1 MTTEESYTASNVASS
16 STLLRDHEGGDE
28 SVAHL
33 NKSIKGDSVNQ
44 PLSDPTGGSG
54 LTNLAVSSS
63 KSIYQTEPKPSSM
76 SNSQPPPSI
85 HKRKLKGPP
94 KGILKPAPPPA
105 KAFSFR
111 RDILQQLN
119 TRLAQQGVSIQVPVP
134 SGSFA
139 GTAQGTAQAAGS
151 LLGGMFKKVSSLA
164 SASAGMG
171 GEEYYEDNSSRGSH
185 GNGSPIRSASATVA
199 SAWPSDR
206 DPARLAEHQRNN
218 SIRSASF
225 DLPLPTDSGVNGS
238 SSQSVHATTNN
249 NLPQPSASIRPL
261 RKVRFIVSDMTLT
274 YPISSAIAP
283 GDEDATRIR
292 VEQEQRQ
299 KLKKRSE
306 KRWTILELEQLYREC
321 CRTREELPLKKMR
334 NVFQDGRQNSPP
346 ALKTIDL
353 SFISLDKHAI
363 EPIADLLSVDFGL
376 QKLVLENCGLADDG
390 LKSILHA
397 LLVSGSLPSLS
408 LASNKRIKYHGW
420 RYVGIFMR
428 RAKALKY
435 LDLSENNINKASLEH
450 IIGAL
455 GREER
460 GNGKIERSSEDAKT
474 DSQRQMLEG
483 EDVED
488 EGKPLT
494 IQAKLLNEETDA
506 VALLTSLRLENCGL
520 KTSSLEML
528 SQSVRFSELCHL
540 SLRRNKINQF
550 GAVALALMLK
560 DYPDN
565 HIATAEDATAPMI
578 NDLALT
584 QGGALDVSS
593 GGKDRHPSASSPN
606 LPDIPVIVSSPGG
619 GVLRRTL
626 PASAVAALQE
636 ASSESLVSSNGSTLV
651 DHTQEDLANGENLSE
666 SERERM
672 IRNREERRMKDEAAL
687 AIYRAQRAKRILSSM
702 PRTGHLLTLDLKS
715 NDLRGGV
722 IYLGHALKKNRTLKV
737 LNLSDNSIEVHGLVA
752 IADALKYNS
761 TLETLDMSH
770 NPCSGPGLEGITT
783 LRNAFTLNSNLKRL
797 FLSDTELSSEGAIAL
812 AEFLP
817 EARSLIHLDLT
828 ENLQIDIAGVMAMA
842 VSVKMNK
849 SLRCLDLNIPPNAP
863 DFARLSQDILN
874 SCIRN
879 TELAQKRAQQKGVKA
894 PIAAPIYKSSLAR
907 AAKEKEESSR
917 LQAANRQLEQMAHGS
932 ADSIRSSTD
941 QDQRGNDESV
951 QNGSNNLTEE
961 GAIRI
966 TDAADECISV
976 LRELLAREK
985 EQEKEKVRDREIVRR
1000 QDGSIASRPMSGF
1013 AQDLMT
1019 QSRRLRHKLK
1029 NALSI
1034 MQEGDTLIRALQVN
1048 DDLEAI
1054 SMQLVDFYSGKDED
1068 VESALHGGDG
1078 TTTFGTHS
1086 NGQGTT
1092 LDRLS
1097 VPSSNAGEEGL
1108 SSPNFSIGSDDEEEE
1123 EAESTRGKAASAA
1136 RSLLRSSS
1144 EAAVKGLEIVDETM
1158 SVDTLPIAPR
1168 ENPSEQENKEIDPET
1183 EIATHRAKG
1192 QLSEEGEIFRRA
1204 KSLSIGEDD
1213 EEENGEGEEK
1223 EKDER
1228 SSGTGVIEGEKST
1241 DEASGTSPRHSPNT
1255 AKSSF
1260 ALLKGR
1266 LDATTN
1272 GSHVE
1277 MEDNKSESAISVT
1290 SEDRKDVSGEE
1301 LRKELLG
1308 AKIPRRS
1315 SSASASSES
1324 SESLPNRAD
1333 TEPS

>member
-1 MTTEESYTASNVASS
+1 MTEEEPDTASDIASHSSLLRDDLTSVVQPDKRNTANMADLNKNAEDEGSVSQISTSSDMSSNPTKNVASS
-16 STLLRDHEGGDE
+16 SR
-28 SVAHL
+28 
-33 NKSIKGDSVNQ
+33 
-44 PLSDPTGGSG
+44 
-54 LTNLAVSSS
+54 SSS
-63 KSIYQTEPKPSSM
+63 RMDPSLSV
-76 SNSQPPPSI
+76 SSQPPPSI

-111 RDILQQLN
+111 RDVLQQLN
-119 TRLAQQGVSIQVPVP
+119 TRLAQQGVNVQVPVP
-134 SGSFA
+134 SGSLA
-139 GTAQGTAQAAGS
+139 GTAQGTAQAASS

-164 SASAGMG
+164 SASAGLG
-171 GEEYYEDNSSRGSH
+171 IEDHHGSGSGFY
-185 GNGSPIRSASATVA
+185 GNGSGSRSASATVA
-199 SAWPSDR
+199 PTWSSDR
-206 DPARLAEHQRNN
+206 DAARFPESNRAN
-218 SIRSASF
+218 SMRSTSSESTLVS
-225 DLPLPTDSGVNGS
+225 DGGMNGS
-238 SSQSVHATTNN
+238 SSQSVHSISSN

-274 YPISSAIAP
+274 YPISGAIAP
-283 GDEDATRIR
+283 GDEDATRRRI
-292 VEQEQRQ
+292 EQEQRQ
-299 KLKKRSE
+299 KLKERNE
-306 KRWTILELEQLYREC
+306 KRWTVAELEQLYREC

-334 NVFQDGRQNSPP
+334 SVFQDARQNSPP

-353 SFISLDKHAI
+353 SFIPLDRHAI
-363 EPIADLLSVDFGL
+363 EPVADLLSVDFGL

-455 GREER
+455 RKDES
-460 GNGKIERSSEDAKT
+460 GNGKVGKEPRGGSSAQSTSKEDL
-474 DSQRQMLEG
+474 D
-483 EDVED
+483 D
-488 EGKPLT
+488 EHSPLT

-520 KTSSLEML
+520 KTSSLELL
-528 SQSVRFSELCHL
+528 SQSIRFSELCHL
-540 SLRRNKINQF
+540 SLRRNRINQF

-565 HIATAEDATAPMI
+565 HIATAEDATAPVM
-578 NDLALT
+578 NDLAHL
-584 QGGALDVSS
+584 QGGSVNASGNRQSS
-593 GGKDRHPSASSPN
+593 TSSPN

-626 PASAVAALQE
+626 PPSAVAALQE

-651 DHTQEDLANGENLSE
+651 DQSHDSQSNGDNLTED
-666 SERERM
+666 ERAKM
-672 IRNREERRMKDEAAL
+672 IRTREERRMKDEAAL
-687 AIYRAQRAKRILSSM
+687 ALYRAQRAKRILSSM
-702 PRTGHLLTLDLKS
+702 PRMGHLLTLDLKS

-737 LNLSDNSIEVHGLVA
+737 LNLSDNSIEVQGLVA

-849 SLRCLDLNIPPNAP
+849 SLRCLDLNIPANAP

-917 LQAANRQLEQMAHGS
+917 LQAANRQLEQMTHGS
-932 ADSIRSSTD
+932 SDSLRSSGN
-941 QDQRGNDESV
+941 QERRGSTEIPERES
-951 QNGSNNLTEE
+951 NTITEE
-961 GAIRI
+961 GAVRI
-966 TDAADECISV
+966 TDAAQECISV

-1029 NALSI
+1029 NALGV
-1034 MQEGDTLIRALQVN
+1034 MEEGDTLIRALQVN
-1048 DDLEAI
+1048 DDLETI
-1054 SMQLVDFYSGKDED
+1054 SMQLTDFYSGRDEKL
-1068 VESALHGGDG
+1068 EEALQRENIADG
-1078 TTTFGTHS
+1078 TLSNTQNTTS
-1086 NGQGTT
+1086 NRLTVPTT
-1092 LDRLS
+1092 N
-1097 VPSSNAGEEGL
+1097 PEEEGL
-1108 SSPNFSIGSDDEEEE
+1108 SSPNFSIGSDDEDDE
-1123 EAESTRGKAASAA
+1123 EAEGARAKAASAA
-1136 RSLLRSSS
+1136 RSLLKSSS
-1144 EAAVKGLEIVDETM
+1144 DVAAKGLEIVDE
-1158 SVDTLPIAPR
+1158 SLNVDVVPTAAR
-1168 ENPSEQENKEIDPET
+1168 EKPTEEEDQEVDPES

-1213 EEENGEGEEK
+1213 EEDEGGEL
-1223 EKDER
+1223 R
-1228 SSGTGVIEGEKST
+1228 SSETDGNEREKSKQ
-1241 DEASGTSPRHSPNT
+1241 EASPRHSPNT
-1255 AKSSF
+1255 AKSAF
-1260 ALLKGR
+1260 ALLKGQ
-1266 LDATTN
+1266 LDVN
-1272 GSHVE
+1272 SGSHTDL
-1277 MEDNKSESAISVT
+1277 EDNKSESAISIT

-1308 AKIPRRS
+1308 AKVPRRS
-1315 SSASASSES
+1315 SSASASSET
-1324 SESLPNRAD
+1324 SESVPRD
-1333 TEPS
+1333 T

>member
-1 MTTEESYTASNVASS
+1 MTEENSYTASDLASPSSLLRDDSTPVVQLDKKSTEKMADLNKSTKDQGNVGQISTGSDVGSEPTKNVASS
-16 STLLRDHEGGDE
+16 SR
-28 SVAHL
+28 
-33 NKSIKGDSVNQ
+33 
-44 PLSDPTGGSG
+44 
-54 LTNLAVSSS
+54 SSS
-63 KSIYQTEPKPSSM
+63 KMDSSLSALPS
-76 SNSQPPPSI
+76 SQPPPSI
-85 HKRKLKGPP
+85 HKRKLKGLP

-119 TRLAQQGVSIQVPVP
+119 TRLAQQGVNVQVPVP
-134 SGSFA
+134 SGSLA
-139 GTAQGTAQAAGS
+139 GTAQGTAQAASS

-164 SASAGMG
+164 SASAGLG
-171 GEEYYEDNSSRGSH
+171 IEDHHGSGSSFY
-185 GNGSPIRSASATVA
+185 GNGSGSRSASATVA
-199 SAWPSDR
+199 PTWSSERDAARFPEPNRTNSMRSTSSESTLASDG
-206 DPARLAEHQRNN
+206 
-218 SIRSASF
+218 
-225 DLPLPTDSGVNGS
+225 GVNGS
-238 SSQSVHATTNN
+238 YSQSVHSISSN

-274 YPISSAIAP
+274 YPISGAIAP
-283 GDEDATRIR
+283 GDEDATRRRI
-292 VEQEQRQ
+292 EQEQRQ
-299 KLKKRSE
+299 KLKERNE
-306 KRWTILELEQLYREC
+306 KRWTVAELEQLYREC

-334 NVFQDGRQNSPP
+334 SVFQDARQNSPP

-353 SFISLDKHAI
+353 SFIPLDRHAI
-363 EPIADLLSVDFGL
+363 EPVADLLSVDFGL

-455 GREER
+455 RRDES
-460 GNGKIERSSEDAKT
+460 GNGKSVKGIGADSLEQPTSKEDI
-474 DSQRQMLEG
+474 D
-483 EDVED
+483 D
-488 EGKPLT
+488 EHSPLT
-494 IQAKLLNEETDA
+494 IQAELLNEKSDA

-520 KTSSLEML
+520 KTSSLELL
-528 SQSVRFSELCHL
+528 SQSVRFSDLCHL
-540 SLRRNKINQF
+540 SLRRNRINQF

-565 HIATAEDATAPMI
+565 HIATAEDATAPLM
-578 NDLALT
+578 NDLSHL
-584 QGGALDVSS
+584 QGGSVNASGSRQSS
-593 GGKDRHPSASSPN
+593 TSSPN

-626 PASAVAALQE
+626 PPSAVAALQE
-636 ASSESLVSSNGSTLV
+636 ASSESFVSSNGSTLV
-651 DHTQEDLANGENLSE
+651 DQSHDSQPNGDNLTED
-666 SERERM
+666 ERAKL
-672 IRNREERRMKDEAAL
+672 IRTREERRMKDEAAL
-687 AIYRAQRAKRILSSM
+687 ALYRAQRAKRILSSM
-702 PRTGHLLTLDLKS
+702 PRMGHLLTLDLKS

-737 LNLSDNSIEVHGLVA
+737 LNLSDNSIEVQGLVA

-849 SLRCLDLNIPPNAP
+849 SLRCLDLNIPANAP

-917 LQAANRQLEQMAHGS
+917 LQAANRQLEHMTHGS
-932 ADSIRSSTD
+932 SDSIRSSGNQEQHGSTEIP
-941 QDQRGNDESV
+941 QRGS
-951 QNGSNNLTEE
+951 STITEE

-966 TDAADECISV
+966 TDAAQECISV

-985 EQEKEKVRDREIVRR
+985 EQEKERVRDREIVRR
-1000 QDGSIASRPMSGF
+1000 EDGSIASRPMSGF

-1029 NALSI
+1029 NALGI

-1054 SMQLVDFYSGKDED
+1054 SMQLTDFYSGRDEKL
-1068 VESALHGGDG
+1068 EEALQRDSNAEGIQPNIPDI
-1078 TTTFGTHS
+1078 TT
-1086 NGQGTT
+1086 N
-1092 LDRLS
+1092 RLN
-1097 VPSSNAGEEGL
+1097 VPSTNAEEEGL
-1108 SSPNFSIGSDDEEEE
+1108 SSPNFSIGSDDEDDEETE
-1123 EAESTRGKAASAA
+1123 GARAKAVSAA
-1136 RSLLRSSS
+1136 RSLLKSSS
-1144 EAAVKGLEIVDETM
+1144 EVAVKGLEIVDE
-1158 SVDTLPIAPR
+1158 SLNVDVVPTAAR
-1168 ENPSEQENKEIDPET
+1168 EKPTEEDTEEVDPES

-1204 KSLSIGEDD
+1204 KSLSIGED
-1213 EEENGEGEEK
+1213 EEEEDEGTEM
-1223 EKDER
+1223 R
-1228 SSGTGVIEGEKST
+1228 SSEADGSEREKGKQ
-1241 DEASGTSPRHSPNT
+1241 EASPRHSPNT
-1255 AKSSF
+1255 AKSAF
-1260 ALLKGR
+1260 ALLKGQ
-1266 LDATTN
+1266 LDVN
-1272 GSHVE
+1272 SGSHI
-1277 MEDNKSESAISVT
+1277 DLDDSKSESAISIT

-1308 AKIPRRS
+1308 AKVPRRS
-1315 SSASASSES
+1315 SSASASSET
-1324 SESLPNRAD
+1324 SESAQRD
-1333 TEPS
+1333 T

>member
-1 MTTEESYTASNVASS
+1 MTEEEPGIASDIASTSSLIKNDSNPVDQLVKKSGESMTELDHKVKDEGNVSQTRTSSDLGSDLTKNVASS
-16 STLLRDHEGGDE
+16 SRL
-28 SVAHL
+28 
-33 NKSIKGDSVNQ
+33 
-44 PLSDPTGGSG
+44 
-54 LTNLAVSSS
+54 SS
-63 KSIYQTEPKPSSM
+63 KVESNHSAMPS
-76 SNSQPPPSI
+76 SQPPPSI

-105 KAFSFR
+105 KTFSFR

-119 TRLAQQGVSIQVPVP
+119 TRLAQQGVNVQVPVP
-134 SGSFA
+134 SGSLA
-139 GTAQGTAQAAGS
+139 GTAQGTAQAASS

-171 GEEYYEDNSSRGSH
+171 FDDHHSSGSTSGFY
-185 GNGSPIRSASATVA
+185 GNGSGSRSASATIA
-199 SAWPSDR
+199 PTWSSDI
-206 DPARLAEHQRNN
+206 AEPNRTN
-218 SIRSASF
+218 SMRSTSSEST
-225 DLPLPTDSGVNGS
+225 LVSEGGMNGS
-238 SSQSVHATTNN
+238 SSQSVHSISSN

-274 YPISSAIAP
+274 YPISGTIAP
-283 GDEDATRIR
+283 GDEDATRRRI
-292 VEQEQRQ
+292 EQEQRQ
-299 KLKKRSE
+299 KLKERTE
-306 KRWTILELEQLYREC
+306 KRWTVAELEQLYREC

-334 NVFQDGRQNSPP
+334 SVFQDARQNTPP

-353 SFISLDKHAI
+353 SFVPLDRQAI
-363 EPIADLLSVDFGL
+363 EPVADLLSVDFGL

-397 LLVSGSLPSLS
+397 LLVSGNLPSLS

-455 GREER
+455 RR
-460 GNGKIERSSEDAKT
+460 
-474 DSQRQMLEG
+474 
-483 EDVED
+483 D
-488 EGKPLT
+488 EGGKGLGEKKLAQSTVKDDLDDESLPLT

-520 KTSSLEML
+520 KTSSLELL
-528 SQSVRFSELCHL
+528 SQSVRFSDLSHL
-540 SLRRNKINQF
+540 SLRRNRINQF

-565 HIATAEDATAPMI
+565 HIATAEDATAPVM
-578 NDLALT
+578 NDLAHI
-584 QGGALDVSS
+584 QGS
-593 GGKDRHPSASSPN
+593 GSINTTTDSRDRQGSTSSPN
-606 LPDIPVIVSSPGG
+606 LPDIPFIVSSPGG

-636 ASSESLVSSNGSTLV
+636 ASSENLLSSNGSTLV
-651 DHTQEDLANGENLSE
+651 DQNLDNQTNGEDLTEN
-666 SERERM
+666 ERARL
-672 IRNREERRMKDEAAL
+672 IRAREERRMKDEAAL
-687 AIYRAQRAKRILSSM
+687 ALYRAQRAKRILSSM
-702 PRTGHLLTLDLKS
+702 PRMGHLLTLDLKS

-737 LNLSDNSIEVHGLVA
+737 LNLSDNSIEVQGLVA

-828 ENLQIDIAGVMAMA
+828 ENMQIDIAGVMAMA

-917 LQAANRQLEQMAHGS
+917 LQAANRQLEQMTHS
-932 ADSIRSSTD
+932 SSDSLRTSGN
-941 QDQRGNDESV
+941 QEQRNSIENPERGRNTI
-951 QNGSNNLTEE
+951 TEE

-966 TDAADECISV
+966 TDAAQECISV

-1029 NALSI
+1029 NALGV

-1048 DDLEAI
+1048 DDLETI
-1054 SMQLVDFYSGKDED
+1054 SMQLTDFYSGKDENLEDALQRGNNAANVTQSNILD
-1068 VESALHGGDG
+1068 V
-1078 TTTFGTHS
+1078 TT
-1086 NGQGTT
+1086 N
-1092 LDRLS
+1092 RLS
-1097 VPSSNAGEEGL
+1097 VPSSNVEEEGL
-1108 SSPNFSIGSDDEEEE
+1108 SSPNFSIGSDDEDEEE
-1123 EAESTRGKAASAA
+1123 PESARAKAASAA
-1136 RSLLRSSS
+1136 RSLLKSSS
-1144 EAAVKGLEIVDETM
+1144 EAAVKGLEIVDE
-1158 SVDTLPIAPR
+1158 SLNVDNVPIAAR
-1168 ENPSEQENKEIDPET
+1168 EKPTEQEDQEIDPES
-1183 EIATHRAKG
+1183 EIATHKAKG

-1213 EEENGEGEEK
+1213 EEEEEEEGNGM
-1223 EKDER
+1223 R
-1228 SSGTGVIEGEKST
+1228 SNEADAGEKNKQ
-1241 DEASGTSPRHSPNT
+1241 EASPRHSPNT
-1255 AKSSF
+1255 VKSAF
-1260 ALLKGR
+1260 ALLKGQP
-1266 LDATTN
+1266 DIKS
-1272 GSHVE
+1272 GSYADL
-1277 MEDNKSESAISVT
+1277 EDNKSESAISIA

-1308 AKIPRRS
+1308 AKVPRRS
-1315 SSASASSES
+1315 SSASASSETSANVPDGAEIKS
-1324 SESLPNRAD
+1324 S
-1333 TEPS
+1333 